1 MHAKDEKCAVSPP
14 LKDQRRHES
23 GDRSFGI
30 LTPGARL
37 SQKHQKRFLAG
48 SFPNT
53 CSTLTP

>member
-37 SQKHQKRFLAG
+37 SQKHQKRFLRVA
-48 SFPNT
+48 SRT
-53 CSTLTP
+53 HAQH